1 MKHNKFGKFLTIILT
16 VAMVLSFMPVIATTT
31 AYAAHQGNTWRD
43 PAENWI
49 TAAGRTRELDLNANL
64 TYETQYC
71 HNCNDNMLFLVFRV
85 PEFTRS
91 GETAL
96 NRGVLFSDG
105 TLINGGGWGNLD
117 DGLPGVN
124 AFYTGYHWTK
134 SICRSC
140 DTLNGNVDPNSHAFG
155 RDVYSLYDCAASF
168 INHFS
173 ENSIERLNDNF
184 HLLVRTDISYCRF
197 CHGTHRNTTTT
208 QRAHRFTQNV
218 DPQIGHQR
226 FVVQNDCG
234 DCEFATNRIVT
245 AKSVVASHRGY
256 ADGRAHTIRVTDLS
270 DNGVITSIR
279 FGTSANN
286 INLTSAPNFVA
297 PGFYNV
303 YYSISYNYGGRN
315 MTQTGVS
322 YVMLLTP
329 FNTGGGGGN
338 PIDGHRCDFRYL
350 SIVPPT
356 CTSLGWEN
364 WQCRICGALE
374 RRNFVSALGHNHRSI
389 VIREATCTR
398 SGLTMHSCTRCGDFF
413 EEITPMIPHNFVP
426 RVVPP
431 TCHTFGY
438 TEHRCSM
445 CDHYFI
451 TNVTPFAPHQWR
463 STVTPPTCTERGF
476 TTHICDL
483 CGDRMIDTFTDP
495 RGHRWN
501 DGEML
506 TTVTCEGDGVKVFTC
521 LDCGETK
528 LQAVSAIGH
537 NPGAPATC
545 TEPQRCLDCNA
556 ILELPTG
563 HEYETTIIP
572 PTCTTMGYTIFECIH
587 CGDRFRDNFTD
598 PLGHDFSTEII
609 APTCTEFGYTIFTCV
624 RCGETFNGDF
634 VAALGHTP
642 SDWIIVYAPTF
653 EADGLKH
660 IICLVCGEVLQTM
673 VLRRLSDEYYTDNN
687 GEARVGRFI
696 VIVTDSNAAPIPH
709 ARVTIDA
716 EDNIGVGLPHR
727 RLLDYADQTTVT
739 VLYAEDY
746 YGLVDNLSR
755 SVPDLNVTVS
765 DRNDNFAMGITD
777 EAGQIIVPTYSTST
791 GNNGGGTVG
800 GEDED
805 GNRRTFTVVVTD
817 RNGNVI
823 DNCEISIDDDLTI
836 TVELPDGT
844 PFNRDNPVTVTVT
857 DQHGDPQAGLDIIV
871 VGDDLTD
878 TGVTNSAGW
887 VRLPPTDRGYTN
899 DNGKVQVNGY
909 IVIVED
915 TENPIA
921 RAFVT
926 NIEDGQI
933 TVLLPDSHTLTAENQ
948 ITVTV
953 LLAEDESPVVD
964 MRVTVFDRQNRN
976 ATDLTNIRGQI
987 VVPPTDR
994 GYTNGDGYVRVNGFI
1009 VRVENE
1015 TAPIRGAFVVN
1026 ENNRITVLLPG
1037 THRLNADNQT
1047 TVTVLL
1053 AADETPV
1060 RNMSVTV
1067 SDAANATATR
1077 STNAEGQITVPDRT
1091 TTGGGGGG
1099 GTGGGGSGGGGGSW
1113 GGGGGG
1119 GITPRPPATITHN
1132 AYVLGF
1138 PNGTFQPDGNM
1149 TRAEASAIF
1158 ARLLSDRNNERISG
1172 SARFPDVA
1180 TGEWYAGYIGY
1191 LRSFGI
1197 IIGFPDGYF
1206 RPNNTI
1212 TRAEFVTMSVRFY
1225 AAYNRA
1231 AANTTSRN
1239 NPFSDVNVGFWAMS
1253 DIYTAVANGWIIG
1266 YADVLA

>member
-1 MKHNKFGKFLTIILT
+1 M
-16 VAMVLSFMPVIATTT
+16 
-31 AYAAHQGNTWRD
+31 
-43 PAENWI
+43 
-49 TAAGRTRELDLNANL
+49 
-64 TYETQYC
+64 
-71 HNCNDNMLFLVFRV
+71 
-85 PEFTRS
+85 
-91 GETAL
+91 
-96 NRGVLFSDG
+96 
-105 TLINGGGWGNLD
+105 
-117 DGLPGVN
+117 
-124 AFYTGYHWTK
+124 
-134 SICRSC
+134 
-140 DTLNGNVDPNSHAFG
+140 
-155 RDVYSLYDCAASF
+155 
-168 INHFS
+168 
-173 ENSIERLNDNF
+173 
-184 HLLVRTDISYCRF
+184 
-197 CHGTHRNTTTT
+197 
-208 QRAHRFTQNV
+208 
-218 DPQIGHQR
+218 
-226 FVVQNDCG
+226 
-234 DCEFATNRIVT
+234 
-245 AKSVVASHRGY
+245 
-256 ADGRAHTIRVTDLS
+256 
-270 DNGVITSIR
+270 
-279 FGTSANN
+279 
-286 INLTSAPNFVA
+286 
-297 PGFYNV
+297 
-303 YYSISYNYGGRN
+303 
-315 MTQTGVS
+315 
-322 YVMLLTP
+322 
-329 FNTGGGGGN
+329 
-338 PIDGHRCDFRYL
+338 
-350 SIVPPT
+350 
-356 CTSLGWEN
+356 
-364 WQCRICGALE
+364 
-374 RRNFVSALGHNHRSI
+374 
-389 VIREATCTR
+389 
-398 SGLTMHSCTRCGDFF
+398 
-413 EEITPMIPHNFVP
+413 
-426 RVVPP
+426 
-431 TCHTFGY
+431 
-438 TEHRCSM
+438 
-445 CDHYFI
+445 
-451 TNVTPFAPHQWR
+451 
-463 STVTPPTCTERGF
+463 ERGF
-476 TTHICDL
+476 TTHTCDL
-483 CGDRMIDTFTDP
+483 CGDVRVDTFTNP
-495 RGHRWN
+495 TGHRWN
-501 DGEML
+501 DGEIL
-506 TTVTCEGDGVKVFTC
+506 TNTTCEGDGVKIFTC

-528 LQAVSAIGH
+528 LQAVSANGH
-537 NPGAPATC
+537 RPGAAATC

-563 HEYETTIIP
+563 HEYFATIVP
-572 PTCTTMGYTIFECIH
+572 PTCTTMGYTIWECVH
-587 CGDRFRDNFTD
+587 CGDRFIADYVDRLPHNYEAVIT
-598 PLGHDFSTEII
+598 
-609 APTCTEFGYTIFTCV
+609 APTCLEMGFTTFTCAD
-624 RCGETFNGDF
+624 CGVERVGDF
-634 VAALGHTP
+634 VSALGHNFEITITEPTCTTMGFSTYTCRRCESVYTRHFTDALGHTP

-660 IICLVCGEVLQTM
+660 IVCLVCGEVLQTM

-687 GEARVGRFI
+687 GKARVGRFI
-696 VIVTDSNAAPIPH
+696 VIVTDSNAAPVPH
-709 ARVTIDA
+709 ARVRIDA
-716 EDNIGVGLPHR
+716 EDNIGVELPSR

-739 VLYAEDY
+739 VLYAADE
-746 YGLVDNLSR
+746 SP
-755 SVPDLNVTVS
+755 VPDLNVTVS
-765 DRNDNFAMGITD
+765 DVNDNFVIGITD
-777 EAGQIIVPTYSTST
+777 ENGQIVVPTYSTST
-791 GNNGGGTVG
+791 GDNGGGTIG

-836 TVELPDGT
+836 TVELPNGT
-844 PFNRDNPVTVTVT
+844 PFDRDNPVTVTVT
-857 DQHGDPQAGLDIIV
+857 DNKGVPQAEIDIIV
-871 VGDDLTD
+871 IGDDLTD

-933 TVLLPDSHTLTAENQ
+933 TVLLPDSYTLTADNQ

-953 LLAEDESPVVD
+953 LLAEDESPVVN
-964 MRVTVFDRQNRN
+964 MRVTVFDRQNRS

-994 GYTNGDGYVRVNGFI
+994 GYTDGDGYVCVNGFI

-1091 TTGGGGGG
+1091 TGGGGGG
-1099 GTGGGGSGGGGGSW
+1099 GTGGGGGGGGGGSW

-1119 GITPRPPATITHN
+1119 GITPRPPATVTHN
-1132 AYVLGF
+1132 AYVVGF

-1149 TRAEASAIF
+1149 TRAEATAIF

-1172 SARFPDVA
+1172 AARFPDVA
-1180 TGEWYAGYIGY
+1180 TNNWYAGYIGY

-1231 AANTTSRN
+1231 AANTASRN

-1253 DIYTAVANGWIIG
+1253 DISTAVANGWIIG
-1266 YADVLA
+1266 YADGTFRGDSNITRAEVVTVVNRVLDRVADRAFIAANLSSLTRFSDVTSRHWAFYDIMEAANTHNILANVTPETWVR